1 MISRVCTLLA
11 LALGSISALAQTL
24 VRPPRGGVD
33 GALVV
38 ALTGPSRRRPHRTC
52 WTRML
57 LSHSRTLALS
67 HSLLPDPPVSIFS
80 HRSARAGVTG
90 RTARAA
96 RPSSHQREVRRN
108 FRVVSMIST
117 SRFRFMRSET
127 TRRLS
132 AAWRHVNGSALPA
145 ARLAAGLTIPRIH
158 VRFEITPKRTHD
170 HVRISQYHSF
180 DQVRTPTMSGRR
192 GTSMGARS
200 VQGKT

>member
-33 GALVV
+33 GAL
-38 ALTGPSRRRPHRTC
+38 APASS
-52 WTRML
+52 
-57 LSHSRTLALS
+57 SHVLDAHATLALS

-96 RPSSHQREVRRN
+96 RPTSHQREVRRN
-108 FRVVSMIST
+108 FRVVSMMST

-132 AAWRHVNGSALPA
+132 ATWRHVNGSALPA

-158 VRFEITPKRTHD
+158 VRFQITPKRTHD
-170 HVRISQYHSF
+170 HVHISQYHSF

>member
-24 VRPPRGGVD
+24 VRPPRGGVG

-38 ALTGPSRRRPHRTC
+38 ASSSHVLDAHATLA
-52 WTRML
+52 L
-57 LSHSRTLALS
+57 LHSCTLALS